1 MRWAY
6 LVVLLLATATLLGSG
21 LGYAREFLAVDS
33 CLDSSGS
40 FDYSTMTCDHV
51 QNHAYVPYRRRHPAT
66 VPLAVVAAI
75 VAVSAI
81 AGLRRNTPSIR
92 DLRLLT

>member
-1 MRWAY
+1 MCWAY

-40 FDYSTMTCDHV
+40 FNYSTMTCDHV
-51 QNHAYVPYRRRHPAT
+51 QNHPYVPYRRRHPAT
-66 VPLAVVAAI
+66 VPLAVVGAI
-75 VAVSAI
+75 AAVSAI
-81 AGLRRNTPSIR
+81 AGCAATRPESAIL
-92 DLRLLT
+92 DC